1 VPRIAPFEAL
11 IYDIDVAGPIERLT
25 APPYDV
31 ISESRRR
38 AAREA
43 SPHSIVHVDLAEGSS
58 DPGTPDNR
66 YDRAAALLARWRAGG
81 VLTRLSPSYLAY
93 EMTFEDHPRAPGRVR
108 GLLCAMT
115 IEPWGGAILP
125 HEQVMPGPIED
136 RLRLLRATRT
146 HVSPIYGTIAGPCP
160 LLGEALDDAARRAP
174 LFEFHD
180 REGVAHRVWQVSPD
194 LPADVWVA
202 REPLL
207 IADGHHRYATALAYR
222 DERRATGGSGP
233 WDRVLAL
240 LVDAGRERVSVLPYH
255 RVQRSG
261 RAPVGGEHVA
271 DLASLL
277 ASLRDE
283 ELTYGTCTLEGSAP
297 SYRLHRL
304 DGDPPTVMALHASV
318 LDGAV
323 GRDDLT
329 YSHEADAA
337 DRAVTSG
344 EAVAAYFLP
353 PTTPDRIRSVVERG
367 ERLPH
372 KSTFFWPKPLTGL
385 ALMPLDQS

>member
-1 VPRIAPFEAL
+1 
-11 IYDIDVAGPIERLT
+11 
-25 APPYDV
+25 
-31 ISESRRR
+31 
-38 AAREA
+38 
-43 SPHSIVHVDLAEGSS
+43 
-58 DPGTPDNR
+58 
-66 YDRAAALLARWRAGG
+66 
-81 VLTRLSPSYLAY
+81 
-93 EMTFEDHPRAPGRVR
+93 
-108 GLLCAMT
+108 
-115 IEPWGGAILP
+115 
-125 HEQVMPGPIED
+125 
-136 RLRLLRATRT
+136 
-146 HVSPIYGTIAGPCP
+146 
-160 LLGEALDDAARRAP
+160 
-174 LFEFHD
+174 
-180 REGVAHRVWQVSPD
+180 
-194 LPADVWVA
+194 
-202 REPLL
+202 
-207 IADGHHRYATALAYR
+207 
-222 DERRATGGSGP
+222 
-233 WDRVLAL
+233 
-240 LVDAGRERVSVLPYH
+240 VDAGRERVSVLPYH